1 MNKAEFHNII
11 QSSYPFDLLSQEQ
24 LEHLVSHTKFQKF
37 AKNEFIFHE
46 RESEEELDVY
56 LLISGTA
63 KNVLHRPSGKQ
74 VSLRYYYPGDLVGL
88 MILWTSGDMSFSVQ
102 AIEECTL
109 FRFNKKVFF
118 DMLSNNKEFSQIIFE
133 SLGSRMKT
141 LYDEI
146 KYKESQEESADLSLF
161 RTRVNVLMESPV
173 TLPKTATME
182 EAAQKMLD
190 EQVEAIVIT
199 DEETALEGLVIQTDI
214 LRYLTSSKDA
224 ISVSEW
230 MNKKPYW
237 VRDEAFAYEAL
248 SLFNYEG
255 AKFVPVLRNGIVVGL
270 LTGLSFVN
278 IYDSSYLDLSYSI
291 TSASSTEELIP
302 LSPIENTVFT
312 SFISGLLEQDSFAY
326 NVSEVLTNYNDRLY
340 RKVIML
346 SEEEMISEGYGSPP
360 VNYCFIVMGSQGRSE
375 QSFNTDQD
383 NGIILSDYAHL
394 ENASSVE
401 NYFERF
407 TEKINTKLALCGF
420 HECTGGIMAKEPK
433 WRKSYTEWL
442 AAIDDWL
449 YEIDAEEVQS
459 FTMFYDFRPIF
470 GDYSLAEEIRAYIAQ
485 KAGKSLNLQQL
496 LRKDAIRFRIPVNAL
511 GRINL
516 KGRNKRFNIK
526 KAGLMQIV
534 NMIRIHSIKH
544 GIKEV
549 NTVHRLDALK
559 DKKVFHPRDA
569 ENAKTAL
576 HYLLYY
582 RLNQNLSELAEN
594 QELTNEL
601 LVDQISKEDKR
612 KLREA
617 LQIANRMQQVMEI
630 SFNRNRV
637 V

>member
-1 MNKAEFHNII
+1 MKKTEFYDMIKA
-11 QSSYPFDLLSQEQ
+11 SYPFNHLSNEQ
-24 LEHLVSHTKFQKF
+24 LEYLVSQAQFHKF

-46 RESEEELDVY
+46 KESQEELDVY
-56 LLISGTA
+56 FLMSGTA

-102 AIEECTL
+102 AIEDCTL

-118 DMLSNNKEFSQIIFE
+118 DMLTNNKEFSQIIFE
-133 SLGSRMKT
+133 SVGNRMKT

-161 RTRVNVLMESPV
+161 RTKVNILMEPPV
-173 TLPKTATME
+173 ILPKTSTME
-182 EAAQKMLD
+182 EAAEKMLD
-190 EQVEAIVIT
+190 EAVEAIVVCD
-199 DEETALEGLVIQTDI
+199 DEGALKGLVTQTEI
-214 LRYLTSSKDA
+214 LRYLTSSREA
-224 ISVSEW
+224 PTLEVW

-248 SLFNYEG
+248 SFFKYEG
-255 AKFVPVLRNGIVVGL
+255 AKYVPVLRNGIVIGL

-278 IYDSSYLDLSYSI
+278 IHDSSYLDLSYSI
-291 TSASSTEELIP
+291 QSAASTDDLVP
-302 LSPIENTVFT
+302 LSPVENTTFT
-312 SFISGLLEQDSFAY
+312 SFIGGLLLQDSFAY

-340 RKVIML
+340 RKIILL
-346 SEEEMISEGYGSPP
+346 SEAEMRVEGFGSPP
-360 VNYCFIVMGSQGRSE
+360 VNYCFIVMGSQGRGE

-383 NGIILSDYAHL
+383 NGIIIADYDHL
-394 ENASSVE
+394 DNAKAVDR
-401 NYFERF
+401 YFERF
-407 TEKINTKLALCGF
+407 TEKINRKLAQCGF

-433 WRKSYTEWL
+433 WRKSFSQWQ

-470 GDYSLAEEIRAYIAQ
+470 GDYSLAEDTRAYIAK
-485 KAGKSLNLQQL
+485 KAQKSLNMQQL
-496 LRKDAIRFRIPVNAL
+496 LRKDAIRFRIPINAL

-516 KGRNKRFNIK
+516 KGRNKFFNIK

-534 NMIRIHSIKH
+534 NMVRIHSIKH
-544 GIKEV
+544 GLKEV
-549 NTVHRLDALK
+549 NTVQRLNALK
-559 DKKVFHPRDA
+559 ELKVFHPRDA

-582 RLNQNLSELAEN
+582 RLNQNLLELEEN
-594 QELTNEL
+594 RELTNEL
-601 LVDQISKEDKR
+601 EVEQLTKEDKR

>member
-1 MNKAEFHNII
+1 MKKTEFYDMIKA
-11 QSSYPFDLLSQEQ
+11 SYPFNHLSNEQ
-24 LEHLVSHTKFQKF
+24 LEYLVSQAQFQKF

-46 RESEEELDVY
+46 KESQEELDVY
-56 LLISGTA
+56 FLMSGTA

-118 DMLSNNKEFSQIIFE
+118 DMLTNNKEFSQIIFE
-133 SLGSRMKT
+133 SVGNRMKT

-161 RTRVNVLMESPV
+161 RTKVNILMEPPV
-173 TLPKTATME
+173 ILPKTSTME
-182 EAAQKMLD
+182 EAAEKMLD
-190 EQVEAIVIT
+190 EAVEAIVVCD
-199 DEETALEGLVIQTDI
+199 DEGALKGLVTQTEI
-214 LRYLTSSKDA
+214 LRYLTSSREA
-224 ISVSEW
+224 PTLEVW

-248 SLFNYEG
+248 SFFKYEG
-255 AKFVPVLRNGIVVGL
+255 AKYVPVLRNGIVIGL

-278 IYDSSYLDLSYSI
+278 IHDSSYLDLSYSI
-291 TSASSTEELIP
+291 QSAASTDDLVP
-302 LSPIENTVFT
+302 LSPVENTTFT
-312 SFISGLLEQDSFAY
+312 SFIGGLLLQDSFAY

-340 RKVIML
+340 RKIILL
-346 SEEEMISEGYGSPP
+346 SEEEMRAEGFGSPP
-360 VNYCFIVMGSQGRSE
+360 VNYCFIVMGSQGRGE

-383 NGIILSDYAHL
+383 NGIIIADYDHL
-394 ENASSVE
+394 DNAKAVDR
-401 NYFERF
+401 YFERF
-407 TEKINTKLALCGF
+407 TEKINRKLAQCGF

-433 WRKSYTEWL
+433 WRKSFSQWQ

-449 YEIDAEEVQS
+449 HEIDAEEVQS

-470 GDYSLAEEIRAYIAQ
+470 GDYSLAEDTRAYIAK
-485 KAGKSLNLQQL
+485 KAQKSLNMQQL
-496 LRKDAIRFRIPVNAL
+496 LRKDAIRFRIPINAL

-516 KGRNKRFNIK
+516 KGRNKFFNIK

-534 NMIRIHSIKH
+534 NMVRIHSIKH
-544 GIKEV
+544 GLKEV
-549 NTVHRLDALK
+549 NTVQRLNALK
-559 DKKVFHPRDA
+559 ELKVFHPRDA

-582 RLNQNLSELAEN
+582 RLNQNLLELEEN
-594 QELTNEL
+594 RELTNEL
-601 LVDQISKEDKR
+601 EVEQLTKEDKR

>member
-1 MNKAEFHNII
+1 MEKAEFYNMIKA
-11 QSSYPFDLLSQEQ
+11 SYPFDHLSDEQ
-24 LEHLVSHTKFQKF
+24 LEHLISHARFQKF
-37 AKNEFIFHE
+37 DKNEFLFHE
-46 RESEEELDVY
+46 KESPEKLDVY
-56 LLISGTA
+56 FLISGTA

-118 DMLSNNKEFSQIIFE
+118 DMLTNNKEFSQIIFE
-133 SLGSRMKT
+133 SVGNRMKT

-161 RTRVNVLMESPV
+161 RTKVNILMEIPV
-173 TLPKTATME
+173 VLPKTSTME
-182 EAAQKMLD
+182 EAAEKMLN
-190 EQVEAIVIT
+190 EETEAIVVC
-199 DEETALEGLVIQTDI
+199 DEDGALKGLVTQIEI
-214 LRYLTSSKDA
+214 LRYLTSSKEA
-224 ISVSEW
+224 PYIESW

-248 SLFNYEG
+248 SFFKYEG
-255 AKFVPVLRNGIVVGL
+255 AKYVPVLRNGVVVGL

-278 IYDSSYLDLSYSI
+278 IHDSSYLDLSYSI
-291 TSASSTEELIP
+291 QSAASTDDLIP
-302 LSPIENTVFT
+302 LSPIENTTFT
-312 SFISGLLEQDSFAY
+312 SFIGGLLDQDSFAY

-340 RKVIML
+340 RKIILL
-346 SEEEMISEGYGSPP
+346 SEAEMKAEGFGSPP
-360 VNYCFIVMGSQGRSE
+360 VNYCFIVMGSQGRGE

-383 NGIILSDYAHL
+383 NGIIIADYNHL
-394 ENASSVE
+394 GSAAAVE
-401 NYFERF
+401 RYFERF
-407 TEKINTKLALCGF
+407 THKINTKLALCGF

-433 WRKSYTEWL
+433 WRKSFSQWK

-449 YEIDAEEVQS
+449 HEIDAEEVQS

-470 GDYSLAEEIRAYIAQ
+470 GDYSLAEETRAYIAK
-485 KAGKSLNLQQL
+485 KAQKSLNMQQL
-496 LRKDAIRFRIPVNAL
+496 LRKDAIRFRIPINAL

-516 KGRNKRFNIK
+516 KGRNKTFNIK
-526 KAGLMQIV
+526 KAGLMQMV

-549 NTVHRLDALK
+549 NTIQRLNALK
-559 DKKVFHPRDA
+559 EMKVFHPRDA

-582 RLNQNLSELAEN
+582 RLTQNLSELAEN
-594 QELTNEL
+594 RELSNEL
-601 LVDQISKEDKR
+601 EIEQLTKEDKR

>member
-1 MNKAEFHNII
+1 MIKAEFYNII
-11 QSSYPFDLLSQEQ
+11 KSAYPFDHLSEEQ
-24 LEHLVSHTKFQKF
+24 LEHLVSHAQFQKF

-46 RESEEELDVY
+46 KESQEELDVY
-56 LLISGTA
+56 FLISGTA

-118 DMLSNNKEFSQIIFE
+118 DMLTNNKEFSQIILE
-133 SLGSRMKT
+133 SVGNRMKT

-161 RTRVNVLMESPV
+161 RTRVNVLMDSPV
-173 TLPKTATME
+173 TLSKEATME
-182 EAAQKMLD
+182 EAAQRMLD
-190 EQVEAIVIT
+190 EQVEALVVT
-199 DEETALEGLVIQTDI
+199 DEEAALKGLVTQTDI
-214 LRYLTSSKDA
+214 LRFLTSSRDA
-224 ISVSEW
+224 PSVTDW
-230 MNKKPYW
+230 MNRKPYW
-237 VRDEAFAYEAL
+237 VRDESFAYEAL
-248 SLFNYEG
+248 SLFRYEG
-255 AKFVPVLRNGIVVGL
+255 AKYVPVLRNGIVVGL

-278 IYDSSYLDLSYSI
+278 IHDSGYLDLSYSI
-291 TSASSTEELIP
+291 TSASSTDDLIP
-302 LSPIENTVFT
+302 LSPIENSTFT
-312 SFISGLLEQDSFAY
+312 SFISSLLEQDSFAY

-346 SEEEMISEGYGSPP
+346 SEAEMIQEGFGSPP

-383 NGIILSDYAHL
+383 NGIILSDYAHFD
-394 ENASSVE
+394 NAESVDS
-401 NYFERF
+401 YFERF
-407 TEKINTKLALCGF
+407 TEKINTKLTLCGF
-420 HECTGGIMAKEPK
+420 HECTGGIMAKELK
-433 WRKSYTEWL
+433 WRKSYKEWL
-442 AAIDDWL
+442 RAIDDWL
-449 YEIDAEEVQS
+449 HEIDAEEVQN

-470 GDYSLAEEIRAYIAQ
+470 GDYSLAEDIRGYIAERAQ
-485 KAGKSLNLQQL
+485 KSLNLQQL

-534 NMIRIHSIKH
+534 NMVRIHSIKH

-549 NTVHRLDALK
+549 NTIQRLDALK
-559 DKKVFHPRDA
+559 ENKVFHPRDA

-594 QELTNEL
+594 RELTNEL
-601 LVDQISKEDKR
+601 PVDQISKEDKR

>member
-1 MNKAEFHNII
+1 MIKA
-11 QSSYPFDLLSQEQ
+11 SYPFDHLSDDQ
-24 LEHLVSHTKFQKF
+24 LEHLVSHAQFKKY

-46 RESEEELDVY
+46 KESEEELDVY
-56 LLISGTA
+56 FLISGTA

-109 FRFNKKVFF
+109 FRFHKEVFF
-118 DMLSNNKEFSQIIFE
+118 DMLTNNKDFSQIIFE
-133 SLGSRMKT
+133 SVGNRMKT

-146 KYKESQEESADLSLF
+146 KYKESQEEAADLSLF
-161 RTRVNVLMESPV
+161 RTRVNILMDSPV

-199 DEETALEGLVIQTDI
+199 DGEAALKGIVTQTDI
-214 LRYLTSSKDA
+214 LRFLTSSKDA
-224 ISVSEW
+224 SSVMEW
-230 MNKKPYW
+230 MNKTLYW

-248 SLFNYEG
+248 SLFKYEG
-255 AKFVPVLRNGIVVGL
+255 AKYVPVLRNGILVGL

-278 IYDSSYLDLSYSI
+278 IHDSSYLDLSYSI
-291 TSASSTEELIP
+291 TSASSTEDLIA
-302 LSPIENTVFT
+302 LSPIENTTFT

-346 SEEEMISEGYGSPP
+346 SEAEMLAEGYGSPP

-383 NGIILSDYAHL
+383 NGIIISDYGHL
-394 ENASSVE
+394 ENTALVE
-401 NYFERF
+401 NYFKRF
-407 TEKINTKLALCGF
+407 TEKINTKLTLCGF

-433 WRKSYTEWL
+433 WRKSYTDWL
-442 AAIDDWL
+442 LAVDDWL
-449 YEIDAEEVQS
+449 HEIDAEEVQN

-470 GDYSLAEEIRAYIAQ
+470 GDYSLAEDVRGYIVKKAQ
-485 KAGKSLNLQQL
+485 KSQNLQQL
-496 LRKDAIRFRIPVNAL
+496 LRKEAIRFRIPVNAL

-534 NMIRIHSIKH
+534 NMVRIHSIKH

-549 NTVHRLDALK
+549 NTIHRLDALK
-559 DKKVFHPRDA
+559 EKKVFHPRDA

-582 RLNQNLSELAEN
+582 RLNQNLSELAEDR
-594 QELTNEL
+594 ELTNEL
-601 LVDQISKEDKR
+601 PVDQISKEDRR
-612 KLREA
+612 KLKEA
-617 LQIANRMQQVMEI
+617 LQIANRMQHVMEI

>member
-1 MNKAEFHNII
+1 MKKAEFHTMIK
-11 QSSYPFDLLSQEQ
+11 SSYPFDHLSDDQ
-24 LEHLVSHTKFQKF
+24 LEHLVSHAQFKRF

-46 RESEEELDVY
+46 KESEEELDVY
-56 LLISGTA
+56 FLISGTA

-109 FRFNKKVFF
+109 FRFNKEVFF
-118 DMLSNNKEFSQIIFE
+118 DMLTNNKDFSQIIFE
-133 SLGSRMKT
+133 SVGNRMKT

-146 KYKESQEESADLSLF
+146 KYKESQEEAADLSLF
-161 RTRVNVLMESPV
+161 RTRVNILMESPA
-173 TLPKTATME
+173 TLTKKATME
-182 EAAQKMLD
+182 EAAQRMLD
-190 EQVEAIVIT
+190 EQVEAIVVT
-199 DEETALEGLVIQTDI
+199 DEDAALRGIVTQTDI

-224 ISVSEW
+224 PSVSQW
-230 MNKKPYW
+230 MNNKPYW
-237 VRDEAFAYEAL
+237 VRDESFAYEAL
-248 SLFNYEG
+248 SLFKYEG
-255 AKFVPVLRNGIVVGL
+255 AKYVPVLRNGIVVGL

-278 IYDSSYLDLSYSI
+278 IHDSSYLDLSYSI
-291 TSASSTEELIP
+291 TSASSTDDLIA
-302 LSPIENTVFT
+302 LSPIENKTFT
-312 SFISGLLEQDSFAY
+312 SFISNLLDQDSFAY

-346 SEEEMISEGYGSPP
+346 SEAEMAAEGYGSPP

-383 NGIILSDYAHL
+383 NGIIISDYDHFEDTAM
-394 ENASSVE
+394 VE
-401 NYFERF
+401 NYFKLF
-407 TEKINTKLALCGF
+407 TGKINTKLTLCGF

-442 AAIDDWL
+442 KAIDDWL
-449 YEIDAEEVQS
+449 FEIDAEEIQS

-470 GDYSLAEEIRAYIAQ
+470 GDYSLAEDIRGYIAKKAQ
-485 KAGKSLNLQQL
+485 KSQNLQQL

-534 NMIRIHSIKH
+534 NMVRIHSIKH

-549 NTVHRLDALK
+549 NTIHRLDALK
-559 DKKVFHPRDA
+559 ERKIFHPRDA

-594 QELTNEL
+594 RELTNEL
-601 LVDQISKEDKR
+601 PVDRISKEDRR
-612 KLREA
+612 KLKEA

>member
-1 MNKAEFHNII
+1 MKKNEFHDMIKA
-11 QSSYPFDLLSQEQ
+11 SYPFNHLSDEQ
-24 LEHLVSHTKFQKF
+24 LEYLVSQAQFHKF

-46 RESEEELDVY
+46 KESQEELDVY
-56 LLISGTA
+56 FLMSGTA

-118 DMLSNNKEFSQIIFE
+118 DMLTNNKEFSQIIFE
-133 SLGSRMKT
+133 SVGNRMKT

-161 RTRVNVLMESPV
+161 RTKVNILMESPV
-173 TLPKTATME
+173 ILPKTSTME
-182 EAAQKMLD
+182 EAAEKMLD
-190 EQVEAIVIT
+190 EAAEAIVVCD
-199 DEETALEGLVIQTDI
+199 DEGALKGLVTQTEI
-214 LRYLTSSKDA
+214 LRYLTSSREA
-224 ISVSEW
+224 PTVEVW
-230 MNKKPYW
+230 MNKNPYW

-248 SLFNYEG
+248 SFFKYEG
-255 AKFVPVLRNGIVVGL
+255 AKYVPVLRNGIVIGL

-278 IYDSSYLDLSYSI
+278 IHDSSYLDLSYSI
-291 TSASSTEELIP
+291 QSASSTDDLVP
-302 LSPIENTVFT
+302 LSPVENTTFT
-312 SFISGLLEQDSFAY
+312 SFIGGLLLQDSFAY

-340 RKVIML
+340 RKIILL
-346 SEEEMISEGYGSPP
+346 SEEEMRAEGFGSPP
-360 VNYCFIVMGSQGRSE
+360 VNYCFIVMGSQGRGE

-383 NGIILSDYAHL
+383 NGIIIADYDHL
-394 ENASSVE
+394 DNAKAVDR
-401 NYFERF
+401 YFERF
-407 TEKINTKLALCGF
+407 TEKINRKLAQCGF

-433 WRKSYTEWL
+433 WRKSFSQWK

-449 YEIDAEEVQS
+449 HEIDAEEVQS

-470 GDYSLAEEIRAYIAQ
+470 GDYSLAEDTRAYIAK
-485 KAGKSLNLQQL
+485 KAQKSLNMQQL
-496 LRKDAIRFRIPVNAL
+496 LRKDAIRFRIPINAL

-516 KGRNKRFNIK
+516 KGRNKFFNIK

-534 NMIRIHSIKH
+534 NMVRIHSIKH
-544 GIKEV
+544 GLKEV
-549 NTVHRLDALK
+549 NTVQRLNALK
-559 DKKVFHPRDA
+559 ELKVFHPRDA

-582 RLNQNLSELAEN
+582 RLNQNLLELEEN
-594 QELTNEL
+594 RELTNEL
-601 LVDQISKEDKR
+601 EVEQLTKEDKR